1 MDYNLLKTATNNF
14 EDSEILGSG
23 GFGSVYKGQLD
34 DDLFVAVKRLDNQ
47 SRDGIKEFQVT
58 SISHAVSLSLDI

>member
-58 SISHAVSLSLDI
+58 